1 MAATGRY
8 EAACSIFSFKE
19 LYSPSAGVPYNMIGI
34 NHMQEHVFATP
45 RAVPG
50 PLVCCVP
57 DTNFDPLTHN
67 GAWLC
72 ASPEEVRFAL
82 WLAIERDILA
92 GKDDQLLGEWLL
104 VCLSTT
110 VSFEILDGDMNI
122 FWRNCALREE
132 VATIFS
138 MVVRTPR
145 QRVIELI
152 LLKRDMEKT
161 ADKADNKREKGISA
175 SKLWQAYDSRAKLSP
190 SNMEPMTE
198 TWVSHALSVYNR
210 ALHDDRIMAVVEA
223 CEQKWN
229 HGSPFNSIYKLNTI
243 VSKAGGHL
251 NVLWVFN
258 AIKDLCFSGQLDPAT
273 VSDDFLSGKRL
284 SHVKCGFV
292 DLMVYKKSTLE
303 WLLKEKINEFSWDSG
318 IQAGM
323 RENLRNH
330 EVYRS
335 KVCSLSASN
344 QADLSWMKVW
354 PRSAT
359 LMLQFLEACAYRK
372 EFDSALRNACKLNK
386 LPSELM
392 TYSSIKEK
400 MSDIHEACTKESV
413 QADEKSKGAA
423 GASAET
429 AGPEGAT
436 PSSSAN
442 AVGGELDARDK
453 SCEYWRGVAERL
465 VSATVTL
472 VSVDNLSEAQLAD
485 RLRAANIP
493 TGVPGKAYTVILYEV
508 ASGAEPITAPHLRIP
523 PFLMHYMQK
532 TVGALKKVRGDDQGN
547 FPTGDVFIGSDAGN
561 HGARPI
567 RHAPPSP
574 PQV

>member
-19 LYSPSAGVPYNMIGI
+19 LYSPSAGVPYNVIGI

-57 DTNFDPLTHN
+57 DVNFDPLQHN

-92 GKDDQLLGEWLL
+92 EKDDKLLGEWLV

-110 VSFEILDGDMNI
+110 VSFEVLDGDMNI

-132 VATIFS
+132 VATTFS

-152 LLKRDMEKT
+152 LLKRDMEKA
-161 ADKADNKREKGISA
+161 ADKTDNKREKGISA
-175 SKLWQAYDSRAKLSP
+175 QKLWHMYDSRAKLSP
-190 SNMEPMTE
+190 SNAEPMTE
-198 TWVSHALSVYNR
+198 TWVSHALSVYHR
-210 ALHDDRIMAVVEA
+210 ALHDEKIMKIVED

-229 HGSPFNSIYKLNTI
+229 HASPFNSIYKLNTI
-243 VSKAGGHL
+243 VSKSGGYP

-258 AIKDLCFSGQLDPAT
+258 SIKDLCLSGLLDPAS
-273 VSDDFLSGKRL
+273 VSDDFLGAKRL
-284 SHVKCGFV
+284 AHNKCGLV
-292 DLMVYKKSTLE
+292 ELLVYKKTTLD
-303 WLLKEKINEFSWDSG
+303 WLLKDKINEFSWGNDVH
-318 IQAGM
+318 AGL
-323 RENLRNH
+323 RENLKSH
-330 EVYRS
+330 EAYRT
-335 KVCSLSASN
+335 KVHSLSTSTVV
-344 QADLSWMKVW
+344 DSSWMKAW

-359 LMLQFLEACAYRK
+359 LMLQFLEGCAYRK
-372 EFDSALRNACKLNK
+372 EFDSALKNACKFNK

-392 TYSSIKEK
+392 TYASIKEK
-400 MSDIHEACTKESV
+400 MSDIKEAYAKEQQTV
-413 QADEKSKGAA
+413 VDEASKGAP
-423 GASAET
+423 AET
-429 AGPEGAT
+429 ATEGGQ
-436 PSSSAN
+436 PSSSAS
-442 AVGGELDARDK
+442 AAGEDLKAGEK
-453 SCEYWRGVAERL
+453 SQQYWTGVAERL

-472 VSVDNLSEAQLAD
+472 VAIDNLSEAQLVD
-485 RLRAANIP
+485 RLQAAKIP
-493 TGVPGKAYTVILYEV
+493 VGVPGKAYTAIFYEV

-523 PFLMHYMQK
+523 PFQAHYMQK
-532 TVGALKKVRGDDQGN
+532 AVGALKKVRGDEQGN
-547 FPTGDVFIGSDAGN
+547 FPPGDVFVGSDAGN
-561 HGARPI
+561 HGAGPI
-567 RHAPPSP
+567 RRAPPSP
-574 PQV
+574 PEAR